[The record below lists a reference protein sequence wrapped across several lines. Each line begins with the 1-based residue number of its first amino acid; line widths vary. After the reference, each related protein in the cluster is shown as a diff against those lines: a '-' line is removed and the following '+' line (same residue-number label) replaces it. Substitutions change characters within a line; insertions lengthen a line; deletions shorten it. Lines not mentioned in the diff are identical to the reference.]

1 MKKTIISVL
10 LVVLAV
16 CLLTACA
23 ARAPADDLTATQNET
38 EVAKDITPADGN
50 AVENSETTDKVDT
63 EPTTVPNKQTVTE
76 QKKAETTTAK
86 GVVKPDT
93 TKHTTAPAA
102 TKRAETTTK
111 KRVETTTAKRVE
123 TTTTVKKPA
132 VATTQKHTEP
142 TTAKK
147 PTPTTKAPTT
157 QKAKPTTTVHQHTY
171 KAIYREEPIYEEQ
184 PRYKCVQHFYCS
196 VCGLDFT
203 ELARENG
210 TDEGVESAEHL
221 KVHIHSGRGKLVE
234 ELIGYEKV
242 QVGTKKVIDHY
253 ECTGCGATKK

>member
-38 EVAKDITPADGN
+38 EVAKDITPADDT
-50 AVENSETTDKVDT
+50 AVEDSETTDKVDI
-63 EPTTVPNKQTVTE
+63 EPTTVPDKQTVTE

-102 TKRAETTTK
+102 TKRAETTAK

-132 VATTQKHTEP
+132 VTTTQKHTEP

-157 QKAKPTTTVHQHTY
+157 QKPKPTTTVHQHTY
-171 KAIYREEPIYEEQ
+171 KAVYREEPVYEEQ
-184 PRYKCVQHFYCS
+184 PRYKCVTHYYCS
-196 VCGLDFT
+196 VCGIDFT
-203 ELARENG
+203 ELALKNG
-210 TDEGVESAEHL
+210 TSGAQISADHL
-221 KVHIHSGRGKLVE
+221 KVHDHYGRGKLVE

-242 QVGTKKVIDHY
+242 QVDTKKVIDHY

>member
-23 ARAPADDLTATQNET
+23 ARAPADSTATQNET
-38 EVAKDITPADGN
+38 EVAKDITPADDT
-50 AVENSETTDKVDT
+50 AVEDSETTDKVDT
-63 EPTTVPNKQTVTE
+63 EPTTVPDKQTVTE
-76 QKKAETTTAK
+76 QKKAETTTAE
-86 GVVKPDT
+86 GVVKPNT

-111 KRVETTTAKRVE
+111 KRVETTTTKRVE

-132 VATTQKHTEP
+132 VTTTQKHTEP

-157 QKAKPTTTVHQHTY
+157 QKPKPATTVHQHTY
-171 KAIYREEPIYEEQ
+171 KAVYREEPVYEEQ
-184 PRYKCVQHFYCS
+184 PRYKCVQHTYCS

-203 ELARENG
+203 EIGRKTGQSEVDVSGDHLAIHPYHH
-210 TDEGVESAEHL
+210 GV
-221 KVHIHSGRGKLVE
+221 GKLVE

-253 ECTGCGATKK
+253 ECTGCGAVKK

>member
-1 MKKTIISVL
+1 MKETIISVL

-38 EVAKDITPADGN
+38 EVAKDITPADDT
-50 AVENSETTDKVDT
+50 AVEDSEMTDKVDT
-63 EPTTVPNKQTVTE
+63 EPTTVPNEQTVTE

-86 GVVKPDT
+86 GVVKPGT

-111 KRVETTTAKRVE
+111 KRVEATTAKRVE
-123 TTTTVKKPA
+123 TTTAKKPA

-157 QKAKPTTTVHQHTY
+157 QKPKPTTTIHQHTY
-171 KAIYREEPIYEEQ
+171 KAVYREEPVYEEQ
-184 PRYKCVQHFYCS
+184 PRYKCVQHTYCS

-203 ELARENG
+203 ELARKNG
-210 TDEGVESAEHL
+210 TSTGQISADHLTIHPHHHGV
-221 KVHIHSGRGKLVE
+221 GKLVE
-234 ELIGYEKV
+234 EPIGYEKV